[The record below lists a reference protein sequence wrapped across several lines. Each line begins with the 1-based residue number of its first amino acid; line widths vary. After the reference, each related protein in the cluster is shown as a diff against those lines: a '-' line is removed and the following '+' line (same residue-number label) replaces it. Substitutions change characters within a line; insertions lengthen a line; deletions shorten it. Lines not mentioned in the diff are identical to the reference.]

1 MATALRHR
9 SIDMC
14 NGPILKK
21 AIIFA
26 IPVFITSILQLLF
39 NAADLMVVGNFCG
52 SRSVAAVGATTSLC
66 SLFVNLFVGI
76 ASGVGVAVATAVG
89 AKDNDRVRKTVHTTV
104 PLAALCGAII
114 NIAIFALA
122 TPMLNLMETPSDII
136 NLSSLYMKIYSFG
149 MIPSMVYNFSAAI
162 LRAKGDT
169 VRPLMYLT
177 VAGIVNVALN
187 LVFVLFFNMDV
198 GGVAL
203 ATSLS
208 KVVSAVW
215 VIIDLIRR
223 EDECKFY
230 FSKMRFYAAPI
241 KKILAIGIPAGIQ
254 SSMFSISNITVQSSV
269 NSFESEAIAGAAAGQ
284 SIDAFSATASTAL
297 QQTALNFTGQNF
309 GAKKFDRIVRVWFI
323 CTAMVVISEL
333 FLGSLLN
340 IFSYPLLSLYVKD
353 SAVALSYGA
362 KRMMLVSGFHFLM
375 GSMNVAASVI
385 RGMGY
390 SISTMLLSL
399 FANCGLRI
407 IWVLTVFKHFR
418 ASKYAWQILYSVYPV
433 SWILVFIAMSIIC
446 VIIIKKHKRKDCAA

>member
-1 MATALRHR
+1 MATAVRHR

-39 NAADLMVVGNFCG
+39 NAADLMVVGNCCG
-52 SRSVAAVGATTSLC
+52 GDSVAAVGATTSLC
-66 SLFVNLFVGI
+66 SLFVNMFVGI
-76 ASGVGVAVATAVG
+76 ASGVGVAVATAIG
-89 AKDNDRVRKTVHTTV
+89 AKDIDRVKKTVHTAV
-104 PLAALCGAII
+104 PLAALCGGII
-114 NIAIFALA
+114 NIAIFVLA
-122 TPMLNLMETPSDII
+122 DPMLKIMDTPSDII

-187 LVFVLFFNMDV
+187 LVFVFLFDMDV

-215 VIIDLIRR
+215 VVFDLVRR
-223 EDECKFY
+223 EDECKFR

-254 SSMFSISNITVQSSV
+254 SSMFSLSNITVQSSV

-284 SIDAFSATASTAL
+284 SLDAFSATASTAL

-309 GAKKFDRIVRVWFI
+309 GAKKFDRIVRVWFV
-323 CTAMVVISEL
+323 CTAMVVVSEL
-333 FLGSLLN
+333 VLGSLLN
-340 IFSYPLLSLYVKD
+340 IFSRPLLSLYVSD
-353 SAVALSYGA
+353 SAASLSYGA

-399 FANCGLRI
+399 GANCGLRI
-407 IWVLTVFKHFR
+407 IWVFTVFKYFR
-418 ASKYAWQILYSVYPV
+418 ASDYAWEILYAVYPV
-433 SWILVFIAMSIIC
+433 SWIIVFISMSLIC
-446 VIIIKKHKRKDCAA
+446 VIIIKKHKKKERVA